1 MNRGQSLWR
10 QALVLEASPLLVAQV
25 ILIRRNLGVVMAA
38 SIPAALFLALVH
50 HQLYGDPYI
59 WLWSLV
65 SCLID
70 LTGLALVRFLPD
82 PGTPKEGLRMAR
94 MLQVLALLIGGG
106 WGCLS
111 VFFVDTA
118 QPYSVTLVMTMLAGI
133 SSSAMIVM
141 AASWPISL
149 AHLVMLTTPSIVAL
163 SMGPPDAVVI
173 GMAAALYLVAM
184 VPVAHRSAK
193 MVNSAISLR
202 FANDEL
208 VLRLRDQTQRAMEAR
223 QLAEEA
229 LLDAE
234 QADRAKVVFMAAASH
249 DLRQPLHALGLF
261 AGTLARTPLSAH
273 QRALLGQIN
282 LSAEAARELLST
294 LLDFSKV
301 DTGMV
306 KANPQPF
313 ALQPLLYRLEQEFAP
328 LASEQGLNYR
338 THDCPWVVNAD
349 HAMVERILR
358 NLIGNALR
366 YTERGGVLVGVRRRA
381 GMAVIEVWDSGLGI
395 PQHEIQAIFKEFH
408 QLGNP
413 ERDRRKGLGLGLAI
427 VEGLARA
434 MSVEVKVASRP
445 GRGSVFRL
453 ALPLSQEAVMAM
465 PVPDQDPA
473 DLLGARVLV
482 IDDDETVRAAMAEVL
497 TSWGAWVEVAD
508 SIEQAMVVLLR
519 FAPQVVV
526 ADYRLRGHHNGR
538 DALAQVRD
546 RMGWHV
552 PGIIV
557 TGDTGPERL
566 REAHAAHALLL
577 HKPVP
582 AQQLKQA
589 LSQCLAEPQPE
600 STTD

>member
-1 MNRGQSLWR
+1 MSRGQPLWR

-25 ILIRRNLGVVMAA
+25 NLIRRNLGVVMAA

-59 WLWSLV
+59 WLWALV

-70 LTGLALVRFLPD
+70 LAGLAMVSYLPD

-118 QPYSVTLVMTMLAGI
+118 QPYSVTLVMTMMAGI
-133 SSSAMIVM
+133 SSSGMIVM

-149 AHLVMLTTPSIVAL
+149 AHLVMLTAPSIVAL

-173 GMAAALYLVAM
+173 GMAVALYLVAM
-184 VPVAHRSAK
+184 VPVAHRSAQ
-193 MVNSAISLR
+193 MVNSSISLR

-223 QLAEEA
+223 QVAEEA

-273 QRALLGQIN
+273 QRSLLGQID

-328 LASEQGLNYR
+328 QASEQGLNYR
-338 THDCPWVVNAD
+338 THDCPWVVQAD

-366 YTERGGVLVGVRRRA
+366 YTERGGVLVGVRRRG

-453 ALPLSQEAVMAM
+453 VLPLSQEAVMAM

-589 LSQCLAEPQPE
+589 LSQCLAEPLPE
-600 STTD
+600 PTTD

>member
-1 MNRGQSLWR
+1 MNRSQPLWR

-38 SIPAALFLALVH
+38 SIPAALLLALVH
-50 HQLYGDPYI
+50 HQLYRDPYI
-59 WLWSLV
+59 WLWALV
-65 SCLID
+65 ICLMD
-70 LTGLALVRFLPD
+70 VAGLALVRYLPD
-82 PGTPKEGLRMAR
+82 PGTPQEGLRMAR
-94 MLQVLALLIGGG
+94 MLRVLSLLVGVG

-118 QPYSVTLVMTMLAGI
+118 QPYSVTLVMTMMAGI
-133 SSSAMIVM
+133 SSSGMIVM

-149 AHLVMLTTPSIVAL
+149 AHLVMLTVPSIVAL
-163 SMGPPDAVVI
+163 SMGPPDVVVI
-173 GMAAALYLVAM
+173 GMAVALYLLAM
-184 VPVAHRSAK
+184 VPVAYQLAK

-223 QLAEEA
+223 QVAEEA
-229 LLDAE
+229 LQDAE

-273 QRALLGQIN
+273 QRSLLGQID

-328 LASEQGLNYR
+328 QASEQGLNYR
-338 THDCPWVVNAD
+338 THDCPWVVHTD
-349 HAMVERILR
+349 HALVERILR
-358 NLIGNALR
+358 NLISNALR
-366 YTERGGVLVGVRRRA
+366 YTERGGVLVGVRRRG
-381 GMAVIEVWDSGLGI
+381 GMAVVEVWDSGLGI

-465 PVPDQDPA
+465 PVPDEDPA

-497 TSWGAWVEVAD
+497 TSWGAWVEVAE
-508 SIEQAMVVLLR
+508 SVEQAMVLLQR
-519 FAPQVVV
+519 FVPQVVV

-582 AQQLKQA
+582 ALQLKQA
-589 LSQCLAEPQPE
+589 LSQCLTEPQPE
-600 STTD
+600 PTTD

>member
-1 MNRGQSLWR
+1 MNRDQPLWR

-25 ILIRRNLGVVMAA
+25 ILIRRNLGLVMAA
-38 SIPAALFLALVH
+38 SMPAALFLALVH
-50 HQLYGDPYI
+50 HQLYQNPWI
-59 WLWSLV
+59 WLWALV

-70 LTGLALVRFLPD
+70 VAGLALVRLVPD
-82 PGTPKEGLRMAR
+82 PGAPQEGLRMAR
-94 MLQVLALLIGGG
+94 MLRLLALLIGTG
-106 WGCLS
+106 WGSLS

-118 QPYSVTLVMTMLAGI
+118 QPYSVTLVMTMMAGI

-149 AHLVMLTTPSIVAL
+149 AHLVMLATPSMVTL

-173 GMAAALYLVAM
+173 GLAVALYLLAM
-184 VPVAHRSAK
+184 VPVAYQLAK

-223 QLAEEA
+223 QVAEEA
-229 LLDAE
+229 LQEAE

-273 QRALLGQIN
+273 QRSLLSQID

-328 LASEQGLNYR
+328 QASEQGLNYR
-338 THDCPWVVNAD
+338 THDCPWVVHAD

-358 NLIGNALR
+358 NLISNALR
-366 YTERGGVLVGVRRRA
+366 YTERGGVLVGVRRRG
-381 GMAVIEVWDSGLGI
+381 GMAVVEVWDSGLGI

-453 ALPLSQEAVMAM
+453 TLPLSQEAVMAM
-465 PVPDQDPA
+465 PVPDQDLT

-497 TSWGAWVEVAD
+497 TSWGGWVEVAD
-508 SIEQAMVVLLR
+508 SIEQAMVVLQR

-526 ADYRLRGHHNGR
+526 ADYRLRGHHSGR

-552 PGIIV
+552 PGIII

-582 AQQLKQA
+582 ALQLKQA
-589 LSQCLAEPQPE
+589 LSQCLAESPPE